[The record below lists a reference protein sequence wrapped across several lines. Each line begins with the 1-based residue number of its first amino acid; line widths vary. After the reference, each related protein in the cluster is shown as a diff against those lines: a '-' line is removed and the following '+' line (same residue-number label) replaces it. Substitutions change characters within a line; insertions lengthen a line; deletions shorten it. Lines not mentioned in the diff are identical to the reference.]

1 MSKETKQKVYTI
13 GIHERHTSWH
23 LIKADNREQAI
34 EDALNGLG
42 QEIGSEYVDNIDE
55 CLVEPDV
62 REIPPEEAKHINWN
76 QLILSKYRV

>member
-1 MSKETKQKVYTI
+1 MSKETKQKVYTV

-42 QEIGSEYVDNIDE
+42 QEVGSEYVDTIDI
-55 CLVEPDV
+55 EPDV
-62 REIPPEEAKHINWN
+62 REIPIEEAKHINWN
-76 QLILSKYRV
+76 QLPCPVIPAER